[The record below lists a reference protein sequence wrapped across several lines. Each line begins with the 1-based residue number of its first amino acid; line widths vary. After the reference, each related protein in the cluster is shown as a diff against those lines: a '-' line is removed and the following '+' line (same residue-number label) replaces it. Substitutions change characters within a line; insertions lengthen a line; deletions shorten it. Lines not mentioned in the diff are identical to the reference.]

1 MGIATKTMWLPEI
14 MRIIPFW
21 RTEWVKFI
29 KPKQLAARLRLGN
42 AYEPLKSRHDK
53 CMEPVC
59 GKRKME

>member
-1 MGIATKTMWLPEI
+1 

-29 KPKQLAARLRLGN
+29 KPKRLAARLRLGN

-53 CMEPVC
+53 CMEPAC
-59 GKRKME
+59 EK